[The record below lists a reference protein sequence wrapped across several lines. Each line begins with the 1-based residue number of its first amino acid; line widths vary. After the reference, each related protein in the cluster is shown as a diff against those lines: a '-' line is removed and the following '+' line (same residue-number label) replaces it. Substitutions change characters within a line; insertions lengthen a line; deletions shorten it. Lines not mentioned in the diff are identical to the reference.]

1 MDSERLGDRSM
12 IFFAELVLI
21 VIGLIAIG
29 IGIIFNNVVTRK
41 RVILNQKE
49 WDEYCKGMMDDEKRE
64 AFFSWCEENKAK
76 YCWPHYYYP
85 CWNKAK
91 G

>member
-49 WDEYCKGMMDDEKRE
+49 WDEYCKGMTDDEKRE
-64 AFFSWCEENKAK
+64 AFFSWCEENKALL
-76 YCWPHYYYP
+76 
-85 CWNKAK
+85 AALLLSLLE
-91 G
+91 

>member
-1 MDSERLGDRSM
+1 MDSVRLGDRSM

-49 WDEYCKGMMDDEKRE
+49 WDEYCKGMTDDEKRE
-64 AFFSWCEENKAK
+64 AFFFVVRRKQSKVLLAALLLSLLE
-76 YCWPHYYYP
+76 
-85 CWNKAK
+85 
-91 G
+91 

>member
-49 WDEYCKGMMDDEKRE
+49 WDEYCKGMTDDGKRE

-76 YCWPHYYYP
+76 HCWPHY
-85 CWNKAK
+85 
-91 G
+91 